1 MLYRPFESSLNEL
14 LSSHQLQRSQWTV
27 FFYLHTYGPA
37 TLVELAN
44 YQRVEKP
51 NITRT
56 VHRLEELGFITRV
69 PSADK
74 REKRIQLTHTG
85 RTVYQEMR
93 VIIDKF
99 EVEILAGIPE
109 KEQKKIIQA
118 MAQIRNTLIKR
129 GNRN

>member
-1 MLYRPFESSLNEL
+1 MLYRPFESRLNEL
-14 LSSHQLQRSQWTV
+14 LSCHKLQRSQWTV

-56 VHRLEELGFITRV
+56 VHRLEELGYIVQV

-74 REKRIQLTHTG
+74 REKRIQLTETG
-85 RTVYQEMR
+85 HGVYQEMR

-109 KEQKKIIQA
+109 KQQKEMIEA
-118 MAQIRNTLIKR
+118 MAEIRNTLIKR
-129 GNRN
+129 GKRN